1 MQAVKAYE
9 RYLAAYPKGAWGP
22 VALVKIGT
30 IYTAEKKMDESQKAF
45 ARLQSEFPDS
55 DEAKNSVPRLA
66 KTLIEMGLRQEGV
79 AQYKQMLE
87 TTDGKYTAGQFLAAG
102 DALLEAK
109 GWDVA
114 GEAYTKSIELTKAVT
129 NESAKTAIIA
139 RATLGQAQAAA
150 GQKLYAEAHQKLDQF
165 VEKYAKSKLVIDAYE
180 LIVEVA
186 SEEGRVEKDDE
197 LRKQYFNAAVRA
209 IKRLRGHCKT
219 QAEIDELDL
228 RSGDVLV
235 RKMEAEEAMNL
246 KDKAKETCGLAANAF
261 IAFLMSHEPTAEH
274 PAKDMT
280 PAQLANLERCYSSAL
295 PLMAKLGKEQTEMI
309 LKYGDTY
316 MELFPNGKHKTAVQN
331 AVNQAKADQ

>member
-1 MQAVKAYE
+1 M
-9 RYLAAYPKGAWGP
+9 
-22 VALVKIGT
+22 
-30 IYTAEKKMDESQKAF
+30 
-45 ARLQSEFPDS
+45 
-55 DEAKNSVPRLA
+55 PRLA

-261 IAFLMSHEPTAEH
+261 IAFLMSHEPTAGEGH
-274 PAKDMT
+274 DACPAREPRTLLLVRAAAHGEARQGADGDD
-280 PAQLANLERCYSSAL
+280 PQVRRHVHGAVPERQAQDRRPERRQPGQGRSVTIRIPRS
-295 PLMAKLGKEQTEMI
+295 GE
-309 LKYGDTY
+309 D
-316 MELFPNGKHKTAVQN
+316 N
-331 AVNQAKADQ
+331 A